1 MPHPSRL
8 AGLQYISILCTY
20 NIYPLS
26 KHSSYDIPIV
36 IKINRSKYCKIMGI
50 SICSHSMDDL
60 ITHILLILGTY

>member
-36 IKINRSKYCKIMGI
+36 IKLNRSKYCKIMDI
-50 SICSHSMDDL
+50 SIYGQSIIDL
-60 ITHILLILGTY
+60 ITYILLLLGTY